1 MARLRRAS
9 LVVRSRV
16 ESGLAGDAALLRVRH
31 RGLRGRVG
39 ASMPAATRLGAQA
52 KGYAVTR

>member
-9 LVVRSRV
+9 FDVRSQV

-31 RGLRGRVG
+31 RGLRG
-39 ASMPAATRLGAQA
+39 ASELRCPLLHDWEPKLRATL
-52 KGYAVTR
+52 